1 MEKFLTLQRKLK
13 LREVEFMRVEP
24 KRDELIGFWQE
35 LIIAASCSRALVEA
49 LRVNSK
55 KPFLVEVLQ
64 FEYQLQ
70 AASCNNCKQLD
81 KALSLEQ
88 RETNHFKWIKDQ
100 SI

>member
-1 MEKFLTLQRKLK
+1 MLKSLEEEFNLVEDISPKELLK
-13 LREVEFMRVEP
+13 LVEE
-24 KRDELIGFWQE
+24 KKW
-35 LIIAASCSRALVEA
+35 
-49 LRVNSK
+49 K

-88 RETNHFKWIKDQ
+88 VEE
-100 SI
+100 SY

>member
-1 MEKFLTLQRKLK
+1 LPREVILSFRVAAELLKKLK
-13 LREVEFMRVEP
+13 
-24 KRDELIGFWQE
+24 
-35 LIIAASCSRALVEA
+35 
-49 LRVNSK
+49 
-55 KPFLVEVLQ
+55 LVEVLQ

-100 SI
+100 SLCKSEAKASASGRELLSFSTTSAV

>member
-1 MEKFLTLQRKLK
+1 
-13 LREVEFMRVEP
+13 MRVEL
-24 KRDELIGFWQE
+24 KL
-35 LIIAASCSRALVEA
+35 

-88 RETNHFKWIKDQ
+88 VESKQ
-100 SI
+100 SYIGL